1 MALNSTGKSSDFAL
15 HSTPAGHY
23 LRFALWIALTLSL
36 ASTGEAA
43 RAQVKFEASY
53 GVTLAGITIGAISA
67 AVDLDHLHYKAIV
80 TAGTTGLV
88 QIIAN
93 GSGEIVASG
102 ARSRDGPTPTA
113 YASTIVI
120 RDRSEKVRVGFKDR
134 IAKDVLIDPEP
145 VPNGALLPLT
155 EAHRKSVVDP
165 LTASLV
171 NESAGREAG
180 PETCSN
186 TISIFDGQLRYDLK
200 LTFKRFEDVKTEVG
214 YQGKAVVCSVS
225 FSPVAGYDPNRFMFK
240 YLAAQQDMEVWLAPI
255 VGGDIAI
262 PYRISIHTPMGFGVM
277 QANRFVSGMLPSP
290 SVGH

>member
-1 MALNSTGKSSDFAL
+1 MALNSVGKASDFAL
-15 HSTPAGHY
+15 HRTPAGRC
-23 LRFALWIALTLSL
+23 LRFALWIGLTLSA

-43 RAQVKFEASY
+43 RAQVKLEASY
-53 GVTLAGITIGAISA
+53 GVTLAGITIGAVSA
-67 AVDLDHLHYKAIV
+67 AVELDHIRYKATV

-88 QIIAN
+88 HIIAN

-102 ARSRDGPTPTA
+102 SRSRDGATPMA
-113 YASTIVI
+113 YASTIII

-145 VPNGALLPLT
+145 IPNGALLPLT
-155 EAHRKSVVDP
+155 DAYRKSVVDP
-165 LTASLV
+165 LTATLV
-171 NESAGREAG
+171 HESTDHEPG

-240 YLAAQQDMEVWLAPI
+240 YLAAQQDMEVWLAPVI
-255 VGGDIAI
+255 GGDIAV

-277 QANRFVSGMLPSP
+277 QANRFVSTALPGP
-290 SVGH
+290 LVAH

>member
-1 MALNSTGKSSDFAL
+1 MAFDSVVKGSDFGLNKAP
-15 HSTPAGHY
+15 TWHY
-23 LRFALWIALTLSL
+23 LRFALWIALMLSV
-36 ASTGEAA
+36 ASTVEAA

-53 GVTLAGITIGAISA
+53 GVTLAGIPIGVVSA
-67 AVDLDHLHYKAIV
+67 AVELDHIRYKAVV

-88 QIIAN
+88 KIIAN

-102 ARSRDGPTPTA
+102 ARSRDGETPTA
-113 YASTIVI
+113 YASTIII

-134 IAKDVLIDPEP
+134 IAKDVFIDPEP
-145 VPNGALLPLT
+145 IPNGALLPLT
-155 EAHRKSVVDP
+155 DAHRKSVVDP

-171 NESAGREAG
+171 NESTGHEPG

-214 YQGKAVVCSVS
+214 YEGKAVVCSVS

-255 VGGDIAI
+255 TGGDIAV

-277 QANRFVSGMLPSP
+277 QANRFVSAALPGP
-290 SVGH
+290 LIAH

>member
-1 MALNSTGKSSDFAL
+1 
-15 HSTPAGHY
+15 
-23 LRFALWIALTLSL
+23 
-36 ASTGEAA
+36 
-43 RAQVKFEASY
+43 
-53 GVTLAGITIGAISA
+53 VTLAGITIGVVSA
-67 AVDLDHLHYKAIV
+67 AVELDHIRYKAVV

-93 GSGEIVASG
+93 GSGEIVASA
-102 ARSRDGPTPTA
+102 ARSRDGPIPMA

-120 RDRSEKVRVGFKDR
+120 RGRSEKVRVGFKDR

-145 VPNGALLPLT
+145 TPNAALLPLT
-155 EAHRKSVVDP
+155 EAHRKSVFDP

-171 NESAGREAG
+171 NESTGHEPR
-180 PETCSN
+180 PEKCLN
-186 TISIFDGQLRYDLK
+186 TVPIFDGQLRYDLK

-255 VGGDIAI
+255 VGSDIAV
-262 PYRISIHTPMGFGVM
+262 PYRISIHTPMGLGVM
-277 QANRFVSGMLPSP
+277 QANRFVSGLLPDS
-290 SVGH
+290 SIAH